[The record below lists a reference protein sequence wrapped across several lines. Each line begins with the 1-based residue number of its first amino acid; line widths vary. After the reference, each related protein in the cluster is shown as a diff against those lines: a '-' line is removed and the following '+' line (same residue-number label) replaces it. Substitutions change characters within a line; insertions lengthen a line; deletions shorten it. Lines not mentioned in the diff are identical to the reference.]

1 MKFHRPIFH
10 LRTAISD
17 EGGIC
22 DNGPFRVVVP
32 YFGFKLK
39 YSEDARI
46 LTVPFEVGLGG
57 YYDVGT
63 SSIRQ
68 WDGSPRPLSKE
79 EIWVVERNL
88 FSALDYLHIRY
99 TNSR

>member
-1 MKFHRPIFH
+1 MKFHRSIFH

-17 EGGIC
+17 EGGVYH
-22 DNGPFRVVVP
+22 NGPFRVVVP
-32 YFGFKLK
+32 YFGFELK
-39 YSEDARI
+39 YSEGARI

-57 YYDVGT
+57 YYDLGT
-63 SSIRQ
+63 ASIRT
-68 WDGSPRPLSKE
+68 WDGSPVQLSKE
-79 EIWVVERNL
+79 EKWVVERNL